1 MTVFAL
7 DSASKAAGVCILQ
20 DGRMVYHASL
30 CRGLTHSETLL
41 PLCDEAFR
49 AAQITP
55 ADVDVFAAAAG
66 PGSFTGLRIGLATLK
81 GLAFVHNTPCVCV
94 STLEALALS
103 QPCDGIVAAALDA
116 RRGEVYCAAF
126 RVRNGAAERL
136 FDDGAMPAAEF
147 AARLD
152 ELDEPGV
159 CAGDGAQLV
168 CAHTERFRALP
179 EAYRTDCAL
188 GAALAAH
195 REALAGRC
203 VTSADCIP
211 DYQRLSQAQRERAA
225 REAVQ
230 KKES

>member
-103 QPCDGIVAAALDA
+103 
-116 RRGEVYCAAF
+116 
-126 RVRNGAAERL
+126 
-136 FDDGAMPAAEF
+136 
-147 AARLD
+147 
-152 ELDEPGV
+152 
-159 CAGDGAQLV
+159 
-168 CAHTERFRALP
+168 
-179 EAYRTDCAL
+179 
-188 GAALAAH
+188 
-195 REALAGRC
+195 
-203 VTSADCIP
+203 
-211 DYQRLSQAQRERAA
+211 
-225 REAVQ
+225 
-230 KKES
+230 